1 MLQEA
6 ILNKIKGYL
15 VDYEEF
21 SKLDFSK
28 LILTI
33 PKNSNHGD
41 FSTNFAL
48 VVSSE
53 LKTDSKELAEKIA
66 NILLDKNDSTFN
78 SINVIAPGF
87 INFNISLETYYYYLK
102 EINLSG
108 KNYGSTE
115 KRNEKVLIEFVSA
128 NPTGYLHLGHLRNAA
143 VGDSVARIL
152 SFSGYDVTKEYYLND
167 YGTQIN
173 LLGESLQARVF
184 NLLDIKQ
191 ELPEGGYKGEYLIN
205 LAKILLSEK
214 DEKFL
219 LNTDIE
225 FFSDFA
231 KEYLIEEIIRDLE
244 TLNISFDSW
253 FSEKKDIHESKYLEE
268 TKKILND
275 HNSLY
280 LNDNAEWIKTSE
292 FGDDK
297 DWVVKK
303 SDGTSTYFMNDIA
316 YHQRKYNRDYDLLI
330 NVWGADHHS
339 HISRLRAAMDILS
352 NDSTRLVF
360 ILIQFVR
367 LIKDNKDISMSK
379 RSGTY
384 TTIKDLLSEFDKDL
398 VRFLMIS
405 RSSDSH
411 FDFDLDKCRSDSE
424 ENPVFY
430 IQYANARINS
440 IMEKSQL
447 KKIDFDNLHLLSE
460 EKEII
465 LIKKLLHFPEV
476 VKEAATNYAP
486 HKIAFYLQDLS
497 SEFHHYYKSTKVLVE
512 DKETLN
518 SRLAL
523 LSLIKI
529 VLVNGLNLLGVSSP
543 DKM

>member
-184 NLLDIKQ
+184 NLLEIKQ
-191 ELPEGGYKGEYLIN
+191 ELPEGGYKGEYLID

-219 LNTDIE
+219 LNADIE

-440 IMEKSQL
+440 IMEKSHL

>member
-1 MLQEA
+1 
-6 ILNKIKGYL
+6 
-15 VDYEEF
+15 
-21 SKLDFSK
+21 
-28 LILTI
+28 
-33 PKNSNHGD
+33 
-41 FSTNFAL
+41 
-48 VVSSE
+48 
-53 LKTDSKELAEKIA
+53 
-66 NILLDKNDSTFN
+66 
-78 SINVIAPGF
+78 
-87 INFNISLETYYYYLK
+87 
-102 EINLSG
+102 
-108 KNYGSTE
+108 
-115 KRNEKVLIEFVSA
+115 
-128 NPTGYLHLGHLRNAA
+128 
-143 VGDSVARIL
+143 
-152 SFSGYDVTKEYYLND
+152 
-167 YGTQIN
+167 
-173 LLGESLQARVF
+173 
-184 NLLDIKQ
+184 
-191 ELPEGGYKGEYLIN
+191 
-205 LAKILLSEK
+205 
-214 DEKFL
+214 
-219 LNTDIE
+219 
-225 FFSDFA
+225 
-231 KEYLIEEIIRDLE
+231 
-244 TLNISFDSW
+244 
-253 FSEKKDIHESKYLEE
+253 
-268 TKKILND
+268 
-275 HNSLY
+275 
-280 LNDNAEWIKTSE
+280 
-292 FGDDK
+292 
-297 DWVVKK
+297 
-303 SDGTSTYFMNDIA
+303 
-316 YHQRKYNRDYDLLI
+316 
-330 NVWGADHHS
+330 
-339 HISRLRAAMDILS
+339 
-352 NDSTRLVF
+352 
-360 ILIQFVR
+360 
-367 LIKDNKDISMSK
+367 MSK

-440 IMEKSQL
+440 IMEKSHL